1 MEELQVGR
9 WVPGTAE
16 DLVADAQAL
25 GIERVSARMVT
36 DWVEVGLLAAPDFQ
50 KSTRHGSDLGL
61 FPAVQRRLFSEL
73 LDVRRRSPLARIP
86 HHALIPVVLFVWLN
100 ADTVVSVAQAR
111 RALRTYARTAGRA
124 NATRRREV
132 ARRVVAQFAH
142 PSATHQQRRTV
153 QLLVEEGEKSGRPDW
168 ARLHS
173 ALTAVC
179 SPWPTAGVPLLER
192 GIGRPDAPLTVT
204 DSIVLRVAAERLR
217 ARLGGEQVPEEDLLR
232 ARTVH
237 RADWARYEAA
247 RGRPQP
253 EGTTSGF
260 FAVPEGAQER
270 AQEQVHAYTGTLAGV
285 LGIIAAVAAAARAAR
300 NPF

>member
-1 MEELQVGR
+1 MKKGQVR
-9 WVPGTAE
+9 EWEPGTAA
-16 DLVADAQAL
+16 DLVGDAEAL
-25 GIERVSARMVT
+25 GVERVSARMVT
-36 DWVEVGLLAAPDFQ
+36 DWVEVGLLAAPEFR

-86 HHALIPVVLFVWLN
+86 HHALIPVALFVWLN
-100 ADTVVSVAQAR
+100 SDTVVPVAQAR
-111 RALRTYARTAGRA
+111 RALRTYARTTGKA
-124 NATRRREV
+124 NATRRRDT
-132 ARRVVAQFAH
+132 ARRVVEQFAH

-204 DSIVLRVAAERLR
+204 DSIVLKVAAERLR
-217 ARLGGEQVPEEDLLR
+217 ARLGAEQVQEEDLLR
-232 ARTVH
+232 ARSVH
-237 RADWARYEAA
+237 RTDWARYETA
-247 RGRPQP
+247 RGREQP
-253 EGTTSGF
+253 EGTTPGF
-260 FAVPEGAQER
+260 FAVPEGAEAR
-270 AQEQVHAYTGTLAGV
+270 AREQVHAYTGTLAGV
-285 LGIIAAVAAAARAAR
+285 LGIIAGVAATARAAR
-300 NPF
+300 RPF